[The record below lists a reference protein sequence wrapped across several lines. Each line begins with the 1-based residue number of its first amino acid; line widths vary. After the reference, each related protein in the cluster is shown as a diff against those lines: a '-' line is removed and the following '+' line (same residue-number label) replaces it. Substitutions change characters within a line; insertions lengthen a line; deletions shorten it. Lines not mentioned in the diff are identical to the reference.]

1 MKRTSVYAITAA
13 ALTFAAA
20 APFPSLAAYR
30 TCGLPEMNASGCLP
44 DSMGNSG
51 LFNISGLPGISCV
64 TDIFASPDAAGI
76 AGIPYIP
83 GTPGMS
89 DFPCVPGSP
98 DAPGISDFPYI
109 PGTPNAPGI
118 SDFPCIPGSPD
129 APEIPDFP
137 CIPGS
142 PDAPGISD
150 FPCIPGSPDAPG
162 IPDLPTVPDTPDLP
176 VVPDIPATP
185 GTPDVPGTTVPPTTE
200 ADNAAARIIE
210 LVNAERA
217 KAGLA
222 PLSLNTTASS
232 AALTR
237 AKETVSVFSHT
248 RPDGRNFSTALTEAG
263 ISYSFCG
270 ENIAYGQTTPEQ
282 VMNDWMN
289 SSGHRANILQSNFS
303 QIGIG
308 HYISGNGTQY
318 WVQLFLN

>member
-137 CIPGS
+137 CIPGT
-142 PDAPGISD
+142 
-150 FPCIPGSPDAPG
+150 PDAPG

-237 AKETVSVFSHT
+237 ARETVSVFSHT